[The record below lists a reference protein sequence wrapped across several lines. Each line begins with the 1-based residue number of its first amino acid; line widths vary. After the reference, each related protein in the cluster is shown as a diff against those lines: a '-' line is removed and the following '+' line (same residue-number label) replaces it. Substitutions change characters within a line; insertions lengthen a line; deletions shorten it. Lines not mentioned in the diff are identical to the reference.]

1 MLESRFPAWL
11 RPVLVLLA
19 TAGMLSLTACG
30 GGSGAPNNPYAPG
43 PALPT
48 PVVVLPA
55 SGTIYPGFPFT
66 LDISGGT
73 PPYTAVSSNQTLL
86 PVTKNLSGSTLVLLA
101 GNVSEATSVLIT
113 IADRGA
119 QTVPVPIQVSP
130 ALLLPTSVTITGS
143 PACTSGGD
151 LCSGTTGTAKV
162 KVTGP
167 GGAGL
172 SGRQV
177 KFDVVQGA
185 YAILSNNPAQPQV
198 QTLTVVTDQN
208 GDAIV
213 GLVVGPNIVSQL
225 GIIRA
230 TELASG
236 VQVTG
241 QFTIIQQIAGTN
253 ILSAIPSG
261 KTTITGPNKATCST
275 GVRVSHYFF
284 GGTPPYRVTTNF
296 PDAVT
301 LTGSP
306 VTVQGGRV
314 DVVTNGVCF
323 IGLTFAVVDANG
335 LTLTSPPTVDNVV
348 GTADAPTPPP
358 AVQPLT
364 VSPPGYTITAPDT
377 CAGVT
382 FPFTVTGVPPFSA
395 VASNTTAVIS
405 PNPLTT
411 SPGQFRVSSLPAA
424 TTTTMTIGDSNDPQ
438 LLASVR
444 IVCP

>member
-1 MLESRFPAWL
+1 MLESRLAAWL
-11 RPVLVLLA
+11 RPVIMLVA
-19 TAGMLSLTACG
+19 TAGILSLTACG

-43 PALPT
+43 PTLPS

-55 SGTIYPGFPFT
+55 SGTIYSGFPFT

-86 PVTKNLSGSTLVLLA
+86 PVTKNLSGSTVVLLA
-101 GNVSEATSVLIT
+101 ASVDADTAVVVT
-113 IADRGA
+113 IADNGG
-119 QTVPVPIQVSP
+119 QTVAVPIQVKP

-208 GDAIV
+208 GDAVV
-213 GLVVGPNIVSQL
+213 GLVVGPSVVSQL

-253 ILSAIPSG
+253 ILSAIPNG
-261 KTTITGPNKATCST
+261 KTTITGPDKATCST

-314 DVVTNGVCF
+314 DVITNGVCF

-348 GTADAPTPPP
+348 GTADVATPPP
-358 AVQPLT
+358 TVQPLT
-364 VSPPGYTITAPDT
+364 VSPSGYTITAPQT
-377 CAGVT
+377 CLGAT
-382 FPFTVTGVPPFSA
+382 FPFTITGTTPFSA
-395 VASNTTAVIS
+395 AASVVGVILN
-405 PNPLTT
+405 PNPIPN
-411 SPGQFRVSSLPAA
+411 SPGQLQVSNVPSG
-424 TTTTMTIGDSNDPQ
+424 TTSITIGDGSTPQ
-438 LLASVR
+438 QLAKVQ
-444 IVCP
+444 ITCP